1 MTPHWPHVQSFQ
13 QSQELLSAIN
23 TLSIHRKLKD
33 GGHPDTNRIEA
44 AEQAKEALIAF
55 FDKLDHVAQNI
66 EDGHPTPV
74 LGVDS
79 RFIRLA
85 ENYVD
90 AKHARGQ
97 SASPFFERPLS
108 QVEGLFY
115 SERTRDRSELLE
127 ILAAFRVL
135 LEEHVGAD
143 TKWLLADI

>member
-1 MTPHWPHVQSFQ
+1 M
-13 QSQELLSAIN
+13 
-23 TLSIHRKLKD
+23 SIHRKLTD

-44 AEQAKEALIAF
+44 AEQAKETLIAF
-55 FDKLDHVAQNI
+55 LDKLDHVAQII
-66 EDGHPTPV
+66 EDGHRKPV

-79 RFIRLA
+79 RLLRLA

-90 AKHARGQ
+90 AKQARGQ

-108 QVEGLFY
+108 QVEGLLS

-135 LEEHVGAD
+135 LEDHVGAD
-143 TKWLLADI
+143 TKRLLADI